1 MFSPDEIQHVRTKS
15 EVSAERLLKGRKH
28 FSQSVMVSV
37 AVSKL
42 GKTDLVFMQ
51 PGTKINSA
59 YYCENV
65 LEQGLLPAICRIL
78 NNDFVFQQDGVPAY
92 RSHHTVANLRSS
104 MLGLLKQKTGRQTV
118 QINPADYSVWRA
130 LQQMVY
136 SHKISD
142 TDQLSKF

>member
-15 EVSAERLLKGRKH
+15 EVSTERLLKGRKH

-104 MLGLLKQKTGRQTV
+104 IGFIEAENWPSNSPDKSCGLFSV
-118 QINPADYSVWRA
+118 ESIAADGV
-130 LQQMVY
+130 
-136 SHKISD
+136 
-142 TDQLSKF
+142 